1 MLTEQEHL
9 NETLINRND
18 GLEVIVRAMEA
29 ESAHERARAIG
40 IEQDLKTKRDEAN
53 LRETEGLRAELR
65 SAEGGRSLLESRL
78 RESVER
84 VAALERELADG
95 GRTVEGLR
103 GERER
108 LGSEHE
114 ILRETSGELK
124 KKLEGEIEE
133 RSRLRAEV
141 GVLGSEIES
150 LRGERERLGGER
162 DILKETSGD
171 LKKKLEGEI
180 EEGGRLR
187 AENGALSGQV
197 ESLKL
202 EQSRLVNE
210 LSFKSSQLEKLRG
223 EVRAGGEKGVE
234 LEKNVSILGGEVN
247 GLKEEVLGKDN
258 FINEMAITHKA
269 VLVKLRVA
277 QEKLGRENVGLM
289 GKVERLMGKVEGLEP
304 VVSERDE
311 LKGICRRL
319 EEEVEELGT
328 RLAEEGGRV
337 KGLDREREK
346 KAEDVRR
353 LDGELRKWEKE
364 KEEWGWEKERMGVAE
379 LEGECRKWGQERLEL
394 EHLNRTLKVKGDGLS
409 VKVEGVVRER
419 GEEKRAREEVEERE
433 RLLVVEKEDLEKM
446 VREGEVKLGKEVEL
460 KRAGQ
465 RREKN
470 LKVDCEALSNEMV
483 EMNGRIEEEEKR
495 AREEGERVSKLKVEV
510 EEAKVL
516 LRKKTEWQRL
526 HEERLQEEEVEHRGK
541 VVDLEHKLRMSH
553 GELKARTLLIERS
566 KGGG

>member
-1 MLTEQEHL
+1 M
-9 NETLINRND
+9 
-18 GLEVIVRAMEA
+18 RAMEA

-53 LRETEGLRAELR
+53 LKETEGLRAELR

-78 RESVER
+78 RESLER

-141 GVLGSEIES
+141 GVLGSEVES
-150 LRGERERLGGER
+150 LRGER

-247 GLKEEVLGKDN
+247 GLKDEVLGKDN

-311 LKGICRRL
+311 LKGVCRRL
-319 EEEVEELGT
+319 EEEVEEFGR
-328 RLAEEGGRV
+328 RLAEEAGRV

-353 LDGELRKWEKE
+353 
-364 KEEWGWEKERMGVAE
+364 
-379 LEGECRKWGQERLEL
+379 
-394 EHLNRTLKVKGDGLS
+394 
-409 VKVEGVVRER
+409 
-419 GEEKRAREEVEERE
+419 
-433 RLLVVEKEDLEKM
+433 
-446 VREGEVKLGKEVEL
+446 
-460 KRAGQ
+460 
-465 RREKN
+465 
-470 LKVDCEALSNEMV
+470 
-483 EMNGRIEEEEKR
+483 
-495 AREEGERVSKLKVEV
+495 
-510 EEAKVL
+510 
-516 LRKKTEWQRL
+516 
-526 HEERLQEEEVEHRGK
+526 
-541 VVDLEHKLRMSH
+541 
-553 GELKARTLLIERS
+553 
-566 KGGG
+566 